1 MSTATLPPPK
11 VKGLTREK
19 EAMLHR
25 LIETVAERANLVPD
39 EIYGPDNSFYPVQ
52 YRRAIWWAMREGY
65 KMTLTNI
72 ARCFRGSKGATTM
85 NHASIRSGLL
95 FHVYIEE
102 QCPFDESTG
111 KWKQSFEVYNPTEQE
126 MEMEVHRPELREAL
140 QIVAEEWNRINPEN
154 QLPTWR
160 KSQ

>member
-1 MSTATLPPPK
+1 
-11 VKGLTREK
+11 
-19 EAMLHR
+19 
-25 LIETVAERANLVPD
+25 
-39 EIYGPDNSFYPVQ
+39 
-52 YRRAIWWAMREGY
+52 
-65 KMTLTNI
+65 
-72 ARCFRGSKGATTM
+72 M